1 MKEKDIQFTNSVAML
16 QNRVS
21 IPKYYF
27 EQLPQDVRSLAFTIS
42 GLETARHIDL
52 IKRSLDNAIEQGY
65 SFLEWKNRL
74 DTLTLKILSEARL
87 ETVYRTNTATV
98 YNQSARYNAIT
109 SDVTPY
115 LMYTAVNDERTR
127 PEHAALDETIKRADS
142 KFWDQYTPPLGY
154 NCRCGTIPLSGEEAQ
169 EYGIDKKSIDRFP
182 EIEDG
187 FNNKKMGDIKTA
199 VAKETER
206 TIKAM
211 PKGKLRDR
219 FLEAQDSI
227 RGLVDV
233 WYSKNKSVFKN
244 EG

>member
-1 MKEKDIQFTNSVAML
+1 MNEKDIEFTNSVAML

-109 SDVTPY
+109 SDVTP
-115 LMYTAVNDERTR
+115 
-127 PEHAALDETIKRADS
+127 
-142 KFWDQYTPPLGY
+142 
-154 NCRCGTIPLSGEEAQ
+154 LS
-169 EYGIDKKSIDRFP
+169 
-182 EIEDG
+182 
-187 FNNKKMGDIKTA
+187 
-199 VAKETER
+199 
-206 TIKAM
+206 
-211 PKGKLRDR
+211 
-219 FLEAQDSI
+219 
-227 RGLVDV
+227 
-233 WYSKNKSVFKN
+233 
-244 EG
+244 